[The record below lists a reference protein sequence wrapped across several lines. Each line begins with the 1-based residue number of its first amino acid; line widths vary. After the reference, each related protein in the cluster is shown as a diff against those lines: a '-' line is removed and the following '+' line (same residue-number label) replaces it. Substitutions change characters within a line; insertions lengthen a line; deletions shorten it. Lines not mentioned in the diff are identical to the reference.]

1 MELIFSYKYIK
12 NTPANGRVLIEHL
25 LNMCRRPLISKK
37 ARKSLG
43 QAKEKRRGVGE
54 ESGWDMCPWE
64 GAVKGKF
71 FCMKGSPFTGRQI
84 HRDRGSFGASEESI
98 VTGSLRPNQRDLH
111 SQHCPALP
119 SLRYSSLR

>member
-43 QAKEKRRGVGE
+43 QAKEKSLKKKKGE
-54 ESGWDMCPWE
+54 GW
-64 GAVKGKF
+64 
-71 FCMKGSPFTGRQI
+71 GR
-84 HRDRGSFGASEESI
+84 
-98 VTGSLRPNQRDLH
+98 NQDGTCVLGREL
-111 SQHCPALP
+111 
-119 SLRYSSLR
+119 

>member
-1 MELIFSYKYIK
+1 MEYWQKTSDFQKGK
-12 NTPANGRVLIEHL
+12 K
-25 LNMCRRPLISKK
+25 ISGQGKRKK
-37 ARKSLG
+37 FK
-43 QAKEKRRGVGE
+43 KEKRRGGGK
-54 ESGWDMCPWE
+54 ESGWDLCPWE

-98 VTGSLRPNQRDLH
+98 ETGSLRPKQRDVH
-111 SQHCPALP
+111 SQRCPALP